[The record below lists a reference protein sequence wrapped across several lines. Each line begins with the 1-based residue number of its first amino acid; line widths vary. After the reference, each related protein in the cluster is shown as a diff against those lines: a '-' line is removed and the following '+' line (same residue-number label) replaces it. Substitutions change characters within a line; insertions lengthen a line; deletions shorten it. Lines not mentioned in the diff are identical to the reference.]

1 MRDTRFVA
9 EHRGGLLSRRHHRQ
23 LAAWA
28 AVCAEHILSRY
39 WKNRRDT
46 RPRNAIRLAQAWARG
61 AISVGEARQAAVA
74 ALAAART
81 AKDLAAIAAARAA
94 GHAVATAHM
103 ADHCLG
109 AAGYAL
115 KAVHWGGGYVTRE
128 RHWQD
133 QSVPLPMRK
142 LIKIARASR
151 GADLMPKPASTSR
164 TAPYK

>member
-9 EHRGGLLSRRHHRQ
+9 EHRGGPLSQRHHRQ

-28 AVCAEHILSRY
+28 AACAGHILSRY
-39 WKNRRDT
+39 WKNHRDT
-46 RPRNAIRLAQAWARG
+46 RPRNAVRLAQAWVRG

-74 ALAAART
+74 AHAAAR
-81 AKDLAAIAAARAA
+81 AAEDLAAIAAARAA

-115 KAVHWGGGYVTRE
+115 KAVAWGGGSPTRE
-128 RHWQD
+128 RQWQD
-133 QSVPLPMRK
+133 RRVPPPLRK
-142 LIKIARASR
+142 LIKSARSNR
-151 GADLMPKPASTSR
+151 GADIIPKPASAAR
-164 TAPYK
+164 TAPHI